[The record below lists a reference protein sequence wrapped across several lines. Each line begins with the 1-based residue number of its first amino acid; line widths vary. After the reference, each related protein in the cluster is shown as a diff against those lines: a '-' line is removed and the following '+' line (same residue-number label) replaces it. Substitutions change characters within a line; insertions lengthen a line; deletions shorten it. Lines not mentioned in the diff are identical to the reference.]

1 MGCGATPEGVETPA
15 IFVLARAGGPFITA
29 VNNLPKAL
37 RLRRHAAGPADFPAE
52 EPTNGERLVANH
64 FRFEPN
70 AWTAS
75 EETIIRIPGQQ
86 LRGSLRSLPGGGGSD
101 NEFVHGFHV
110 PAEAHEFGSQPVQ
123 QFRMGRRFALLSEFL
138 NCFHN

>member
-15 IFVLARAGGPFITA
+15 IFILAWAGGPFITA
-29 VNNLPKAL
+29 VNDLPKAV
-37 RLRRHAAGPADFPAE
+37 RLWRHDAGTADFPAE

-86 LRGSLRSLPGGGGSD
+86 LRGSLRSLPVGCRSD
-101 NEFVHGFHV
+101 NEF
-110 PAEAHEFGSQPVQ
+110 
-123 QFRMGRRFALLSEFL
+123 M
-138 NCFHN
+138 